1 MLNVHRMR
9 VLREVASRGGIAAA
23 AEALFMTP
31 SAISQQ
37 MSVLEREAGVPLL
50 ERSGRG
56 VVLTEAGRRLVAHT
70 EVVLATLEEAQADL
84 AAISGGVAGRLHAC
98 AFPTAAR
105 ALMVPAL
112 AELKRQHPR
121 LEVAM
126 TDLEPEESIPALK
139 TGELDIV
146 LTYEFDHLPEPEDP
160 GVERHVLLTEP
171 IYVALPQDHPHAT
184 GPLTIADL
192 RGTDWVVG
200 RDGSP
205 FLDVV
210 IRVANEA
217 GYEPRI
223 DIQSNDYQ
231 VILAAVQAGLGVT
244 LVPPLAFFVEYPG
257 VVYRLPE
264 DMNIH
269 RRVVAAIRRGSGTAP
284 VIAAALT
291 LLHEHAKE
299 IRITAHTDETRAGK
313 PGKEK

>member
-1 MLNVHRMR
+1 M
-9 VLREVASRGGIAAA
+9 S
-23 AEALFMTP
+23 P
-31 SAISQQ
+31 SAVSQQ
-37 MSVLEREAGVPLL
+37 MSVLEREAGVALL

-56 VVLTEAGRRLVAHT
+56 VKLTEAGRRLVAHT
-70 EVVLATLEEAQADL
+70 ERVLATLEEAQADL
-84 AAISGGVAGRLHAC
+84 AAISHGFAGRLHTS

-105 ALMVPAL
+105 ALMVPVL
-112 AELKRQHPR
+112 AGLRKLHPR
-121 LEVAM
+121 LAVAM

-139 TGELDIV
+139 TGDLDIV

-171 IYVALPQDHPHAT
+171 IYIALPESHPCAT
-184 GPLTIADL
+184 GPLAIADL

-210 IRVANEA
+210 VRVANEA
-217 GYEPRI
+217 GYQPRI

-257 VVYRLPE
+257 VVYRLPD

-269 RRVVAAIRRGSGTAP
+269 RRVVAAIRRGSGEAP
-284 VIAAALT
+284 AIGAAVD
-291 LLHEHAKE
+291 LLREVAGE
-299 IRITAHTDETRAGK
+299 IESAARFRE
-313 PGKEK
+313 P

>member
-1 MLNVHRMR
+1 
-9 VLREVASRGGIAAA
+9 
-23 AEALFMTP
+23 MTP
-31 SAISQQ
+31 SAVSQQ
-37 MSVLEREAGVPLL
+37 MSVLEREAGVALL

-56 VVLTEAGRRLVAHT
+56 VKLTEAGRRLVGHT
-70 EVVLATLEEAQADL
+70 ERVLATLEEAQAEL
-84 AAISGGVAGRLHAC
+84 AAISHGVAGRLHAS

-105 ALMVPAL
+105 ALMVPVL
-112 AELKRQHPR
+112 ARLRELHPR
-121 LEVAM
+121 LAVAM

-160 GVERHVLLTEP
+160 GVERHILLTEP
-171 IYVALPQDHPHAT
+171 IYIALPASHPHAR

-210 IRVANEA
+210 VRVANEA
-217 GYEPRI
+217 GYQPRI
-223 DIQSNDYQ
+223 DVQSNDYQ

-257 VVYRLPE
+257 VVYRLPD

-269 RRVVAAIRRGSGTAP
+269 RRVVAAIRRGSGEAP
-284 VIAAALT
+284 AIAAALD
-291 LLHEHAKE
+291 LLLDVAKE
-299 IRITAHTDETRAGK
+299 IESTAGFRE
-313 PGKEK
+313 P